1 MFDVFANYSWQDEP
15 DPEDFPITELNLPP
29 THRVNAGVAFT
40 YAKFMGN
47 LSVSYSDDAYWQ
59 DVLTAPYSGTTE
71 AYTLINGGVGY
82 RWNNQFTTSIKA
94 INLTNDEIQQHV
106 FGDIMKRQVVAELRV
121 NFAR

>member
-1 MFDVFANYSWQDEP
+1 M
-15 DPEDFPITELNLPP
+15 
-29 THRVNAGVAFT
+29 
-40 YAKFMGN
+40 
-47 LSVSYSDDAYWQ
+47 
-59 DVLTAPYSGTTE
+59 TAPYSGTTE